1 MVPYAH
7 WVHDDFKTILLDSC
21 DKYLQSSDHSTE
33 NTWTQLITHVS
44 ADITTA
50 AQETNVTLP
59 VDLEKVIQNM
69 TNWIKT
75 DVLNLVCALMVW
87 QLYIG
92 LL

>member
-7 WVHDDFKTILLDSC
+7 WVHGNFKTILLDSC

-33 NTWTQLITHVS
+33 KTQTQLITHVL

-59 VDLEKVIQNM
+59 VDLEKVIQNT
-69 TNWIKT
+69 TN
-75 DVLNLVCALMVW
+75 
-87 QLYIG
+87 
-92 LL
+92 